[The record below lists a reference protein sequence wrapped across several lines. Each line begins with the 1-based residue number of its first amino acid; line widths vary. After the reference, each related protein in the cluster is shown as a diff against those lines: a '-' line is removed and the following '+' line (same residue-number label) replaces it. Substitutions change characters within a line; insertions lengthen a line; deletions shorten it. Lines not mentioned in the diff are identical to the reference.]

1 MQQRLPSLIDPP
13 ISFAHRGARAHS
25 PENTLPAFELALRLG
40 ARGLETDAWLSADG
54 VVVLDHDGLVGRRF
68 RRRAISELAFA
79 DLPGHIPSLEQML
92 TTCGTEYHLSIDL
105 KDPRVATA
113 IVELVAAQAPEMA
126 PRIYLCHPDLN
137 LLLELRGLVGEM
149 KLMHSTRLERLS
161 TTPERHAA
169 ILAEAGIQGINMHH
183 TDWNGGLVA
192 LFHRFG
198 LMAFAWDLQFEHVL
212 RPALR
217 MGIDA
222 VYCDDPDLMVDA
234 FAAEIGQI

>member
-1 MQQRLPSLIDPP
+1 
-13 ISFAHRGARAHS
+13 
-25 PENTLPAFELALRLG
+25 
-40 ARGLETDAWLSADG
+40 
-54 VVVLDHDGLVGRRF
+54 
-68 RRRAISELAFA
+68 
-79 DLPGHIPSLEQML
+79 ML

-105 KDPRVATA
+105 KDPRVTPA